1 MSPAIIALGQT
12 RTSVRYILDC
22 QNCIHRMALIA
33 HRSHLLAQSG
43 DLGVKSAQA
52 LQIKIIDALKIDDLR
67 VQIFDFLVTFTD
79 FA

>member
-52 LQIKIIDALKIDDLR
+52 LQIKIIDDLR